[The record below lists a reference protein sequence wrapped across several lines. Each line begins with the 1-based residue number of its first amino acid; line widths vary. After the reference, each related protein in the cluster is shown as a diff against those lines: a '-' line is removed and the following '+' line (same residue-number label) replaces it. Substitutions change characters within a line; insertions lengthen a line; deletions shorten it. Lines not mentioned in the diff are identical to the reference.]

1 MSLPPNFGQAFDLS
15 SLTKPKV
22 DPTTPLPGIEVS
34 VENLSSD
41 ILPLSLVRPVIV
53 LMWSPRSAESVEMIK
68 VLGKLQIDFKE
79 AFALARVD
87 IEAHPQVAQAFQT
100 KAVPYAVAIIAEQMV
115 PLFEQSY
122 PEAQVRM
129 VIDKVLTLASEQ
141 GIGQAPVEQMEA
153 EEIEAMEA
161 LEAGNYVAA
170 EAAYK
175 KWLSRKPSENLA
187 KLGLAQTQ
195 LLMRTEGSDLDTV
208 ISESTKNP
216 GDIALQLKAADVEMV
231 NGGVEAAFTRL
242 LHAVRATS
250 GDDRTKV
257 KNHLL
262 NLFALVDPSDPRLV
276 AARKELAS
284 ALFSEK
290 H

>member
-22 DPTTPLPGIEVS
+22 DPSTPLPGIEVS

-53 LMWSPRSAESVEMIK
+53 LMWSPRSKESVDMVN
-68 VLGKLQIDFKE
+68 VLGKLEIDYKE

-100 KAVPYAVAIIAEQMV
+100 KSIPYAVAIIAEQMV
-115 PLFEQSY
+115 PLFEQAY

-129 VIDKVLTLASEQ
+129 VMDKDLTLASEQ
-141 GIGQAPVEQMEA
+141 GIGPATVEQMQA

-195 LLMRTEGSDLDTV
+195 LLIRTESLDLKVV
-208 ISESTKNP
+208 IDESTKNP
-216 GDIALQLKAADVEMV
+216 GDISLQLKAADVEIV

-242 LHAVRATS
+242 VHAVRATS
-250 GDDRTKV
+250 GDDRARV
-257 KNHLL
+257 KDHLL
-262 NLFALVDPSDPRLV
+262 KLFALVDPNDPRLV
-276 AARKELAS
+276 SARKELAS
-284 ALFSEK
+284 ALF
-290 H
+290 

>member
-22 DPTTPLPGIEVS
+22 DPSVPMPGIEVS

-53 LMWSPRSAESVEMIK
+53 LMWSPRSPESVEMVK
-68 VLGKLQIDFKE
+68 VLGKLESEYKE

-87 IEAHPQVAQAFQT
+87 IEVHPQVAQAFQT
-100 KAVPYAVAIIAEQMV
+100 KSIPYAVAIIAEQMV

-129 VIDKVLTLASEQ
+129 VLDKVLTLASEQ
-141 GIGQAPVEQMEA
+141 GVGAAPVEQMEA

-161 LEAGNYVAA
+161 LEAGNFVVA

-175 KWLSRKPSENLA
+175 KWLARKPAENLA

-195 LLMRTEGSDLDTV
+195 LLIRTEGLELNAVLD
-208 ISESTKNP
+208 ESTKNP
-216 GDIALQLKAADVEMV
+216 SDIALQLKAADVEIV

-257 KNHLL
+257 KDHLL

-284 ALFSEK
+284 ALF
-290 H
+290 

>member
-22 DPTTPLPGIEVS
+22 DPSIPLPGIEVS

-53 LMWSPRSAESVEMIK
+53 VMWSPRSAESAEMVK
-68 VLGKLQIDFKE
+68 VLGKLEVDYKQ

-100 KAVPYAVAIIAEQMV
+100 KSIPYAVAIIAEQMV
-115 PLFEQSY
+115 PLFEQTY

-141 GIGQAPVEQMEA
+141 GVGQAPVEHMEA
-153 EEIEAMEA
+153 EEIEALEA
-161 LEAGNYVAA
+161 LEAGNYDAA
-170 EAAYK
+170 EVAYK

-187 KLGLAQTQ
+187 KIGLAQTQ
-195 LLMRTEGSDLDTV
+195 LLIRTEGLELDAV

-216 GDIALQLKAADVEMV
+216 GDIALQLKAADVEIV

-242 LHAVRATS
+242 LHAVRATA
-250 GDDRTKV
+250 GDDRAKV
-257 KNHLL
+257 KDHLL

-284 ALFSEK
+284 ALF
-290 H
+290 

>member
-15 SLTKPKV
+15 SLTKPKA
-22 DPTTPLPGIEVS
+22 DPSTPLPGIEVS
-34 VENLSSD
+34 VENLSSE

-53 LMWSPRSAESVEMIK
+53 LMWSPRSKESLEIVK
-68 VLGKLQIDFKE
+68 VLGKLEVDYKG
-79 AFALARVD
+79 AFALAHVD

-129 VIDKVLTLASEQ
+129 VLDKVLTLASEQ

-195 LLMRTEGSDLDTV
+195 LLMRTEGLELSAVIDQSALNPSDIT
-208 ISESTKNP
+208 
-216 GDIALQLKAADVEMV
+216 LQLKAADVEIV
-231 NGGVEAAFTRL
+231 NGGVEAAFARL
-242 LHAVRATS
+242 IHAVRATS
-250 GDDRTKV
+250 GDERTKV
-257 KNHLL
+257 KDHLL
-262 NLFALVDPSDPRLV
+262 NLFALVDQSDPRLV

-284 ALFSEK
+284 ALF
-290 H
+290 

>member
-22 DPTTPLPGIEVS
+22 DPSVPMSGIEVT
-34 VENLSSD
+34 VENLSTE

-53 LMWSPRSAESVEMIK
+53 LMWTTRSPESVDMIK
-68 VLGKLQIDFKE
+68 TLGKLEVDYKA
-79 AFALARVD
+79 AFSLARVD
-87 IEAHPQVAQAFQT
+87 IDANPEVAKAFQT
-100 KAVPYAVAIIAEQMV
+100 KSVPYAVAIIAEQMV
-115 PLFEQSY
+115 PLFEQAY
-122 PEAQVRM
+122 PEAQVKM

-141 GIGQAPVEQMEA
+141 GVGQAPVEQIEP
-153 EEIEAMEA
+153 EEVDAMSA
-161 LEAGNYVAA
+161 LESGDYIAA

-175 KWLSRKPSENLA
+175 KWLARKPAENLA

-195 LLMRTEGSDLDTV
+195 LLMRTEGLDLNTV
-208 ISESTKNP
+208 INQSTAAP
-216 GDIALQLKAADVEMV
+216 TDINLQLKAADVEIV

-242 LHAVRATS
+242 LHAVKATS
-250 GDDRTKV
+250 GDDRTKI

-262 NLFALVDPSDPRLV
+262 ELFALVDPTDPRLA

-284 ALFSEK
+284 AIF
-290 H
+290 

>member
-208 ISESTKNP
+208 ISESTRNP

-250 GDDRTKV
+250 GDDRAKV

-284 ALFSEK
+284 ALF
-290 H
+290 

>member
-53 LMWSPRSAESVEMIK
+53 LMWSPRSAESIEMIK
-68 VLGKLQIDFKE
+68 VLGKLEIDYKG

-129 VIDKVLTLASEQ
+129 VMDKVLTLASEQ

-153 EEIEAMEA
+153 EEIEAMDA
-161 LEAGNYVAA
+161 LEAGNYIAA

-195 LLMRTEGSDLDTV
+195 LLMRTEGLELSEV
-208 ISESTKNP
+208 IDQSALNP
-216 GDIALQLKAADVEMV
+216 SDIALQLKAADVEIV
-231 NGGVEAAFTRL
+231 NGGVEAAFARL
-242 LHAVRATS
+242 IHAVRATS
-250 GDDRTKV
+250 GDERTKV
-257 KNHLL
+257 KDHLL
-262 NLFALVDPSDPRLV
+262 NLFALVDQSDPRLV

-284 ALFSEK
+284 ALF
-290 H
+290 

>member
-22 DPTTPLPGIEVS
+22 DTSVPLPGIEVT
-34 VENLSSD
+34 VENLSNE

-53 LMWSPRSAESVEMIK
+53 LMWSPRSPGSVDMAK
-68 VLGKLQIDFKE
+68 TLGKLENDYKA

-87 IEAHPQVAQAFQT
+87 IDANPEVAQAFQT
-100 KAVPYAVAIIAEQMV
+100 KSVPYAVAIIAEQMV
-115 PLFEQSY
+115 PLFEQAY
-122 PEAQVRM
+122 PEAQVKM

-141 GIGQAPVEQMEA
+141 GVGQAPVEQIEP
-153 EEIEAMEA
+153 EEIDAMNA
-161 LEAGNYVAA
+161 LESGDYVAA

-175 KWLSRKPSENLA
+175 KWLARKPGENLA

-195 LLMRTEGSDLDTV
+195 LLMRTEGLDLETV
-208 ISESTKNP
+208 IAQSTASP
-216 GDIALQLKAADVEMV
+216 TDIDLQLKAADVEIV

-242 LHAVRATS
+242 VHAVKATN
-250 GDDRTKV
+250 GDERTKI

-262 NLFALVDPSDPRLV
+262 DLFALVDPSDPRL
-276 AARKELAS
+276 ATARKELAS
-284 ALFSEK
+284 ALF
-290 H
+290 

>member
-22 DPTTPLPGIEVS
+22 DPSIPMPGIEVS

-53 LMWSPRSAESVEMIK
+53 LMWSPRSAESVEMVK
-68 VLGKLQIDFKE
+68 VLGKLEVDYKV
-79 AFALARVD
+79 AFSLARVD

-100 KAVPYAVAIIAEQMV
+100 KSIPYAVAIIAEQMV

-153 EEIEAMEA
+153 EEIEALDA
-161 LEAGNYVAA
+161 LEAGDYVAA
-170 EAAYK
+170 EIAYK
-175 KWLSRKPSENLA
+175 KWLSRKPADNLA

-195 LLMRTEGSDLDTV
+195 LLMRTEGLELETV
-208 ISESTKNP
+208 MAESSKNP
-216 GDIALQLKAADVEMV
+216 NDITLQLKAADVEMV
-231 NGGVEAAFTRL
+231 NGKVEAAFARL
-242 LHAVRATS
+242 IQTVKATAA
-250 GDDRTKV
+250 DDRTKA
-257 KNHLL
+257 KDHLL

-284 ALFSEK
+284 ALF
-290 H
+290 

>member
-22 DPTTPLPGIEVS
+22 DPSTPMPGIQVS
-34 VENLSSD
+34 VENLSNE
-41 ILPLSLVRPVIV
+41 ILPLSLVKPVIV
-53 LMWSPRSAESVEMIK
+53 LMWSGRSPESMEMIK
-68 VLGKLQIDFKE
+68 TLGKLERDYKE

-87 IEAHPQVAQAFQT
+87 IDANPEVGQAFQT

-122 PEAQVRM
+122 PEAQVKM
-129 VIDKVLTLASEQ
+129 VIDKVLTLAAEQ
-141 GIGQAPVEQMEA
+141 GIGQAPVEQIEP
-153 EEIEAMEA
+153 EETEAMEA
-161 LEAGNYVAA
+161 LESGNFIAA

-175 KWLSRKPSENLA
+175 KWLARKPSDNLA

-195 LLMRTEGSDLDTV
+195 LLMRTEGLDLTTV
-208 ISESTKNP
+208 IEQSAAAPT
-216 GDIALQLKAADVEMV
+216 DIDLQLKAADVEIV
-231 NGGVEAAFTRL
+231 NGGVEAAFARL
-242 LHAVRATS
+242 IAAVKATT
-250 GDDRTKV
+250 GDERTKI

-262 NLFALVDPSDPRLV
+262 NLFALIDPSDPRLT

-284 ALFSEK
+284 ALF
-290 H
+290 

>member
-53 LMWSPRSAESVEMIK
+53 VMWSPRSAESAEMVK
-68 VLGKLQIDFKE
+68 VLGKLEVDYKE

-100 KAVPYAVAIIAEQMV
+100 KSIPYAVAIIAEQMV

-153 EEIEAMEA
+153 EEIEALEA

-170 EAAYK
+170 EVAYK
-175 KWLSRKPSENLA
+175 KWLSRKPSDNLA
-187 KLGLAQTQ
+187 KIGLAQTQ
-195 LLMRTEGSDLDTV
+195 LLIRTEELELDTV

-216 GDIALQLKAADVEMV
+216 SDIALQLKAADVEIV
-231 NGGVEAAFTRL
+231 NGGVDAAFTRL
-242 LHAVRATS
+242 LHAIRATS
-250 GDDRTKV
+250 GDDRAKV
-257 KNHLL
+257 KDHLL

-284 ALFSEK
+284 ALF
-290 H
+290 

>member
-22 DPTTPLPGIEVS
+22 DPTIPMPGIEVS

-53 LMWSPRSAESVEMIK
+53 LMWSPRSAESVEMVKI
-68 VLGKLQIDFKE
+68 LGKLESDYKA
-79 AFALARVD
+79 AFSLARVD

-100 KAVPYAVAIIAEQMV
+100 KSIPYAVAIIAEQMV

-161 LEAGNYVAA
+161 LEAGDYVAA

-175 KWLSRKPSENLA
+175 KWLSRKPAENLA

-195 LLMRTEGSDLDTV
+195 LLIRTEGLDLDTV

-216 GDIALQLKAADVEMV
+216 NDITLQLKAADVEIV

-242 LHAVRATS
+242 VHAVRATS
-250 GDDRTKV
+250 GDERAKV
-257 KNHLL
+257 KDHLL

-284 ALFSEK
+284 ALF
-290 H
+290 

>member
-22 DPTTPLPGIEVS
+22 DTSIPMPGVEVS
-34 VENLSSD
+34 VENLSSE

-53 LMWSPRSAESVEMIK
+53 VMWSPRSPESVEVVR
-68 VLGKLQIDFKE
+68 VLGKLEKDYKA
-79 AFALARVD
+79 AFALGRVD

-100 KAVPYAVAIIAEQMV
+100 KSIPYAVAIIAEQMV
-115 PLFEQSY
+115 PLFEQAY
-122 PEAQVRM
+122 PEAQVKM
-129 VIDKVLTLASEQ
+129 VIDKVLTLSSEQ
-141 GIGQAPVEQMEA
+141 GVGQAPVEQMEA

-161 LEAGNYVAA
+161 LEAGNFLAA

-175 KWLSRKPSENLA
+175 KWLARKPSENLA

-195 LLMRTEGSDLDTV
+195 LLMRTEGLDLDAV
-208 ISESTKNP
+208 IDESTKYP
-216 GDIALQLKAADVEMV
+216 GDIALQLKAADVEIV

-242 LHAVRATS
+242 LHAIRATS
-250 GDDRTKV
+250 GDDRAKV
-257 KNHLL
+257 KDHLL
-262 NLFALVDPSDPRLV
+262 NLFALVDQSDPRLV

-284 ALFSEK
+284 ALF
-290 H
+290 

>member
-22 DPTTPLPGIEVS
+22 DPATPLPGIEVS

-53 LMWSPRSAESVEMIK
+53 LMWSPRSTESVEMVK
-68 VLGKLQIDFKE
+68 VLGKLEIDYKGT
-79 AFALARVD
+79 FALARVD

-129 VIDKVLTLASEQ
+129 VMDKVITLASEQ

-153 EEIEAMEA
+153 EEIEAMDA

-195 LLMRTEGSDLDTV
+195 LLMRTEGLELSEV
-208 ISESTKNP
+208 IDQSALNP
-216 GDIALQLKAADVEMV
+216 GDITLQLKAADVEIV
-231 NGGVEAAFTRL
+231 NGGVEAAFARL
-242 LHAVRATS
+242 IHAVRATS
-250 GDDRTKV
+250 GDERTKV
-257 KNHLL
+257 KDHLL
-262 NLFALVDPSDPRLV
+262 NLFALVDQSDPRLV
-276 AARKELAS
+276 AARKELAG
-284 ALFSEK
+284 ALF
-290 H
+290 

>member
-22 DPTTPLPGIEVS
+22 DPSVPMPGIEVS

-53 LMWSPRSAESVEMIK
+53 LMWSPRSPESVEMVK
-68 VLGKLQIDFKE
+68 VLGKLEADYKE

-87 IEAHPQVAQAFQT
+87 IETHPEVAQAFQT
-100 KAVPYAVAIIAEQMV
+100 KSIPYAVAIIAEQMV

-129 VIDKVLTLASEQ
+129 VLDKVLTLASEQ
-141 GIGQAPVEQMEA
+141 GVGAAPVEQMEA

-161 LEAGNYVAA
+161 LEAGNFVAA

-175 KWLSRKPSENLA
+175 KWLARKPAENLA

-195 LLMRTEGSDLDTV
+195 LLIRTEGLELNAVLD
-208 ISESTKNP
+208 ESTKNP
-216 GDIALQLKAADVEMV
+216 SDIGLQLKAADVEIV

-250 GDDRTKV
+250 GDDRVQV
-257 KNHLL
+257 KDHLL

-284 ALFSEK
+284 ALF
-290 H
+290 

>member
-22 DPTTPLPGIEVS
+22 DPSTPLPGIEVS
-34 VENLSSD
+34 VDNLSSD

-53 LMWSPRSAESVEMIK
+53 LMWSPRSPESVEMVK
-68 VLGKLQIDFKE
+68 VLGKLEIDYKG
-79 AFALARVD
+79 AFSLARVD
-87 IEAHPQVAQAFQT
+87 IEAHSQVAQAFQT
-100 KAVPYAVAIIAEQMV
+100 KTVPYAVAIIAEQMV

-129 VIDKVLTLASEQ
+129 VMDKVLTLASQQ

-153 EEIEAMEA
+153 EEIEAMDA

-175 KWLSRKPSENLA
+175 KWLSRKPAENLA

-195 LLMRTEGSDLDTV
+195 LLMRTEGLELSEVIEQSALNPSD
-208 ISESTKNP
+208 IP
-216 GDIALQLKAADVEMV
+216 LQLKAADVEIV
-231 NGGVEAAFTRL
+231 NGGVEAAFARL
-242 LHAVRATS
+242 IHAVRATS

-257 KNHLL
+257 KDHLL
-262 NLFALVDPSDPRLV
+262 NLFALVDQSDPRLV

-284 ALFSEK
+284 ALF
-290 H
+290 

>member
-22 DPTTPLPGIEVS
+22 DPSTPLPGIEVS

-53 LMWSPRSAESVEMIK
+53 VMWTPRSAESADMVKI
-68 VLGKLQIDFKE
+68 LGKLEVDYKQ

-87 IEAHPQVAQAFQT
+87 IEAHPQVGQAFQT
-100 KAVPYAVAIIAEQMV
+100 KSIPYAVAIIAEQMV

-129 VIDKVLTLASEQ
+129 VIDKVLALAAEQ

-153 EEIEAMEA
+153 EEIEALDA
-161 LEAGNYVAA
+161 LEAGNYPAA

-175 KWLSRKPSENLA
+175 KWLARKPSENFA

-195 LLMRTEGSDLDTV
+195 LLMRTEGLELDTV
-208 ISESTKNP
+208 IAESTKNP
-216 GDIALQLKAADVEMV
+216 SDIALQLKAADVEMV

-242 LHAVRATS
+242 LHAVRATA
-250 GDDRTKV
+250 GDDRAKV
-257 KNHLL
+257 KDHLL
-262 NLFALVDPSDPRLV
+262 NLFTLVDPTDPRLV

-284 ALFSEK
+284 ALF
-290 H
+290 

>member
-22 DPTTPLPGIEVS
+22 DPSVPMAGIEVS

-41 ILPLSLVRPVIV
+41 ILPLSLIRPVIV
-53 LMWSPRSAESVEMIK
+53 LMWSPRSGESVEMVK
-68 VLGKLQIDFKE
+68 LLGKLESDYKE

-100 KAVPYAVAIIAEQMV
+100 KSIPYAVAIIAEQMV
-115 PLFEQSY
+115 PLFEQPY

-129 VIDKVLTLASEQ
+129 VLDKVLTLASEQ
-141 GIGQAPVEQMEA
+141 GVGQAPVEQMEP
-153 EEIEAMEA
+153 EEIEAMDA
-161 LEAGNYVAA
+161 LEAGNLVAA

-175 KWLSRKPSENLA
+175 KWLARKPAENLA

-195 LLMRTEGSDLDTV
+195 LLIRTEALDLNAVIEQSTQNPSDID
-208 ISESTKNP
+208 
-216 GDIALQLKAADVEMV
+216 LQLKAADVEIV

-242 LHAVRATS
+242 LHAIRATT
-250 GDDRTKV
+250 GDDRAKV
-257 KNHLL
+257 KDHLL
-262 NLFALVDPSDPRLV
+262 NLFALVDQSDPRLV

-284 ALFSEK
+284 ALF
-290 H
+290 

>member
-22 DPTTPLPGIEVS
+22 DPSVPMPGIDVS

-53 LMWSPRSAESVEMIK
+53 LMWSPRSPESVEMVK
-68 VLGKLQIDFKE
+68 VLGKLEGDYKE

-100 KAVPYAVAIIAEQMV
+100 KSIPYAVAIIAEQMV

-129 VIDKVLTLASEQ
+129 VLDKVLTLASEQ
-141 GIGQAPVEQMEA
+141 GVGAAPVEHMEA

-161 LEAGNYVAA
+161 LEAGNFVAA

-175 KWLSRKPSENLA
+175 KWLARKPAENLA

-195 LLMRTEGSDLDTV
+195 LLIRTEGLELNTVLD
-208 ISESTKNP
+208 ESTKNP
-216 GDIALQLKAADVEMV
+216 SDIALQLKAADVEIV

-250 GDDRTKV
+250 GDDRAKV
-257 KNHLL
+257 KDHLL

-284 ALFSEK
+284 ALF
-290 H
+290 